1 MMELCKRFS
10 KNRGKIQG
18 NEPAITCS
26 KLTAE
31 TLEQGVIL
39 VGLSISGRKEIIFTS
54 SYYFTL
60 ILTSFYVIFPVVQG
74 NH

>member
-18 NEPAITCS
+18 NETAITCS

-60 ILTSFYVIFPVVQG
+60 ILTSFYVIFPEVQG